1 MKILNETITVRDNPQ
16 ANRFETVVAG
26 HTAVAM
32 YETAPGVITFTHTR
46 VPESLRGKGI
56 ANELA
61 KAALAAAR
69 ERGLQVVPKCTFI
82 AAYMKRHPETQD
94 LLTPEA
100 RAQLAESPPA
110 QPGSAVPATPAGD
123 RKQ

>member
-1 MKILNETITVRDNPQ
+1 MSETITVRDNPQ
-16 ANRFETVVAG
+16 ANRFEAVVDG

-32 YETAPGVITFTHTR
+32 YETAPRVITFTHTR
-46 VPESLRGKGI
+46 VPESLRGRGI

-61 KAALAAAR
+61 KTALAAAR
-69 ERGLQVVPKCTFI
+69 ERGLQVVPKCTFF

-100 RAQLAESPPA
+100 RVQLAQSPPT
-110 QPGSAVPATPAGD
+110 QPGNAAPATPVGD

>member
-1 MKILNETITVRDNPQ
+1 MSETITVRDNPQ
-16 ANRFETVVAG
+16 ANRFEAVVDG

-32 YETAPGVITFTHTR
+32 YETAPGIITFTHTR

-61 KAALAAAR
+61 KTALAAAR
-69 ERGLQVVPKCTFI
+69 ERGLQVVPKCTFF

-100 RAQLAESPPA
+100 RVQLAQSPPT
-110 QPGSAVPATPAGD
+110 QPGSAAPATPVGD

>member
-1 MKILNETITVRDNPQ
+1 MSETITVRDNTR
-16 ANRFETVVAG
+16 ANRFEAVVDG

-32 YETAPGVITFTHTR
+32 YETAPGVITFAHTR
-46 VPESLRGKGI
+46 VPESLRGRGI

-69 ERGLQVVPKCTFI
+69 ERGLQVVPKCTFF
-82 AAYMKRHPETQD
+82 ASYMKRHPETQD

-100 RAQLAESPPA
+100 RVQLAQSPPT
-110 QPGSAVPATPAGD
+110 QPGNAAPTIAAGD

>member
-1 MKILNETITVRDNPQ
+1 MSETITVRDNTR
-16 ANRFETVVAG
+16 ANRFEAVVDG

-32 YETAPGVITFTHTR
+32 YETAPGVITFAHTR
-46 VPESLRGKGI
+46 VPESLRGRGI

-69 ERGLQVVPKCTFI
+69 ERGLQVVPKCTFF
-82 AAYMKRHPETQD
+82 ASYMKRHPETQD

-100 RAQLAESPPA
+100 RVQLAQSPPT
-110 QPGSAVPATPAGD
+110 QPGNAAPTKPAGD

>member
-1 MKILNETITVRDNPQ
+1 MSETTTVRDNPQ
-16 ANRFETVVAG
+16 ASRFEAVVEG

-46 VPESLRGKGI
+46 VPESLRGRGI

-69 ERGLQVVPKCTFI
+69 ERGLQVVPKCIYF
-82 AAYMKRHPETQD
+82 AAYMKRHPESQD

-100 RAQLAESPPA
+100 RVQLPEN
-110 QPGSAVPATPAGD
+110 
-123 RKQ
+123 KQ

>member
-1 MKILNETITVRDNPQ
+1 MSEAITVRDNPQ
-16 ANRFETVVAG
+16 ASRFEAVVDG

-61 KAALAAAR
+61 KTALAAAR
-69 ERGLQVVPKCTFI
+69 ERGLRVVPECTYFT
-82 AAYMKRHPETQD
+82 AYMKRHPETQD

-100 RAQLAESPPA
+100 RVQLAES
-110 QPGSAVPATPAGD
+110 
-123 RKQ
+123 K

>member
-1 MKILNETITVRDNPQ
+1 MSETITVRDNPP
-16 ANRFETVVAG
+16 ANRFEAVVDG

-46 VPESLRGKGI
+46 VPESLRGRGI

-61 KAALAAAR
+61 KTALAAAR
-69 ERGLQVVPKCTFI
+69 ERGLQVVPTCTYF

-94 LLTPEA
+94 LLTAEA
-100 RAQLAESPPA
+100 RVQLTQSPPT
-110 QPGSAVPATPAGD
+110 QPGGAAPATRVGEH
-123 RKQ
+123 KQ

>member
-1 MKILNETITVRDNPQ
+1 MSETITVRDNPE
-16 ANRFETVVAG
+16 ANRFEAVVDG

-69 ERGLQVVPKCTFI
+69 ERGLRVIPKCTFFGS
-82 AAYMKRHPETQD
+82 YMKRHRETQD

-100 RAQLAESPPA
+100 RVQLTESPPT
-110 QPGSAVPATPAGD
+110 QPGSAAPATSMGE

>member
-1 MKILNETITVRDNPQ
+1 MSETITVRDNPQ
-16 ANRFETVVAG
+16 ANRFEAVVDG

-61 KAALAAAR
+61 KAGLAAAR
-69 ERGLQVVPKCTFI
+69 ERGLQVVPTCTYF

-94 LLTPEA
+94 LLTAEA
-100 RAQLAESPPA
+100 RVQLTQSPPTHPSGA
-110 QPGSAVPATPAGD
+110 APATPVGE